1 MSHSIS
7 RVGESYVVARVI
19 RATASGA
26 VVVGVSM
33 PAL

>member
-19 RATASGA
+19 RATARGA
-26 VVVGVSM
+26 VVVAVSM
-33 PAL
+33 PAI

>member
-7 RVGESYVVARVI
+7 RVGESYVI

-26 VVVGVSM
+26 VVVAVSM
-33 PAL
+33 SAV